1 MAYME
6 SCKEQHRQKLIKHN
20 TALLL
25 GVVALLLVAYIAQQ
39 LFLYLPPVNQMTST
53 PLGQILLNAFLQSVL
68 TVLAGV
74 LIGFVSLSCIRL
86 LGLFNED
93 PNRN

>member
-20 TALLL
+20 T
-25 GVVALLLVAYIAQQ
+25 ALLLVAYIAQQ

-53 PLGQILLNAFLQSVL
+53 PIGQLPLHAFLQSVL

-86 LGLFNED
+86 LGLFNEG